1 VPAQPGIAP
10 DITDL
15 DVLKPFITSRAIA
28 SVRGNRKKLSKE
40 GASKENVGK
49 QETSMS
55 ALRNVNLKWLPKA
68 TGTW

>member
-1 VPAQPGIAP
+1 LAAQPGIAP

-28 SVRGNRKKLSKE
+28 SVRGTRKKLSKE
-40 GASKENVGK
+40 GASKENVGT

-55 ALRNVNLKWLPKA
+55 ALGNVNLKWLPKV